1 MPDLFFDLP
10 LPITGSAIVVFL
22 SLFAIAGL
30 FLVRRHLLPRL
41 EVRVEDSDFIGSM
54 VQCVMVFYGLAVAL
68 IAVSVSETYSDVS
81 KVVSQ
86 EATTLSAL
94 YRDVSGYPEPIR
106 PRLQATLRDYT
117 HYVIHEAWPAQ
128 QRGEIPGGGV
138 EIMNRFQDELIAFE
152 PVSDGQELLHG
163 EALRAYNEFIQARR
177 LRLDAVG
184 TKLPTVMW
192 AVILV
197 GAFIGLTSTFFFRVR
212 DARLHAILV
221 VLLAAFVGLVIFMIL
236 ALDRPFRG
244 DLAISSGPYQIIY
257 DQLMTPS
264 S

>member
-1 MPDLFFDLP
+1 MIEPVFDLP
-10 LPITGSAIVVFL
+10 LLITAPVIVALLCV
-22 SLFAIAGL
+22 FAIGGL
-30 FLVRRHLLPRL
+30 FLVRRHGLPRL
-41 EVRVEDSDFIGSM
+41 RVRVEDSEFIGTM

-81 KVVSQ
+81 KIVSQ
-86 EATTLSAL
+86 EATALAAL

-106 PRLQATLRDYT
+106 PRLQSELADYT
-117 HYVIHEAWPAQ
+117 RYVIDEAWPLQ

-138 EIMNRFQDELIAFE
+138 AHMNRFQSTLIAFE
-152 PVSDGQELLHG
+152 PGSEGQKLLHA
-163 EALRAYNEFIQARR
+163 EALRAYNHLVEARR

-192 AVILV
+192 AVIV
-197 GAFIGLTSTFFFRVR
+197 IGAFIGLSSTFFFRVE

-221 VLLAAFVGLVIFMIL
+221 TLLATFLGLVVFMIL

-244 DLAISSGPYQIIY
+244 DLGISAEPYQLIY
-257 DQLMTPS
+257 DQLMTP
-264 S
+264 